1 MTSPRKQFIAACR
14 TAVFCTRPRKP
25 TGYEC
30 HHAVCTMAEIVD
42 EFILVYDI
50 DINSTKFFKGEFL
63 DSSMKNKFRIFH
75 GKRVEYVVVPRE
87 VHEAIHT
94 VSD

>member
-1 MTSPRKQFIAACR
+1 MFKEACR
-14 TAVFCTRPRKP
+14 QSIKP
-25 TGYEC
+25 LMPQCKKGYER
-30 HHAVCTMAEIVD
+30 HHANIRMAELVEKFID
-42 EFILVYDI
+42 EYDI

-87 VHEAIHT
+87 VHEAIHM